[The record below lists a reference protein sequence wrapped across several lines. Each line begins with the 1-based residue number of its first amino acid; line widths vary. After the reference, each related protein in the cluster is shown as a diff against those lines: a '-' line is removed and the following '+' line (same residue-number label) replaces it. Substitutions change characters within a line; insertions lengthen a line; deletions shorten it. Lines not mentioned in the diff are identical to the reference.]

1 MRLSWIDAIKG
12 FAMLGVVFGHV
23 EMGYCESGLFPEQEI
38 SLQAVWDFGHTFR
51 MPLFFLL
58 SGYLY
63 ELTWN
68 ERGGVTWHKIK
79 NKFWDIGILYLL
91 FAVLYW
97 CVKFGASV
105 LSHNVLM
112 AHAVTIRDLI
122 LIPVIP
128 FNYLWF
134 LWVLALLFLI
144 VPCLVKAV
152 QKRTVIVGVFTMGY
166 LLPWQEILSGGVLS
180 AIIPFFYGGFYFVLG
195 SYLRQKHFEVIGLKE
210 KHWMLPLAIL
220 ICAGN
225 MYAYLSGVGRMWTHT
240 THEALIALAASYVI
254 WYVFAAYWDKRNWI
268 GNGFCRLCG
277 EKSLQIY
284 LLHMYFVSTL
294 RTVFHKLGLNELS
307 LLIILGTII
316 SIAGP
321 LCAAYLCRR
330 FPALDYVFHP
340 ADFLRKYGYLK

>member
-23 EMGYCESGLFPEQEI
+23 GMGYCESGLFPEQERL
-38 SLQAVWDFGHTFR
+38 LQAVWDFGHTFR

-97 CVKFGASV
+97 CVKFGASA

-112 AHAVTIRDLI
+112 AHAVTIWDLI

-152 QKRTVIVGVFTMGY
+152 QKRAVIVSLFTMGY
-166 LLPWQEILSGGVLS
+166 LLPWQEILSGGGAKRHYSLLLRRILFRTGKLS
-180 AIIPFFYGGFYFVLG
+180 AAETF
-195 SYLRQKHFEVIGLKE
+195 
-210 KHWMLPLAIL
+210 
-220 ICAGN
+220 
-225 MYAYLSGVGRMWTHT
+225 
-240 THEALIALAASYVI
+240 
-254 WYVFAAYWDKRNWI
+254 
-268 GNGFCRLCG
+268 
-277 EKSLQIY
+277 
-284 LLHMYFVSTL
+284 
-294 RTVFHKLGLNELS
+294 
-307 LLIILGTII
+307 
-316 SIAGP
+316 
-321 LCAAYLCRR
+321 
-330 FPALDYVFHP
+330 
-340 ADFLRKYGYLK
+340 